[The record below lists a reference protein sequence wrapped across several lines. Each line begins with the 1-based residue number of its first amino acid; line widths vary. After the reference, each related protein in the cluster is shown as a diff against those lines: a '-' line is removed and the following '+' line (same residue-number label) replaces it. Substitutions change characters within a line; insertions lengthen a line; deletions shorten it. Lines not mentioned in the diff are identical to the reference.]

1 MSNRIQT
8 ATLVG
13 ILVFLAIIAF
23 KPVPQLSVNGQPQV
37 SQPQVI
43 NQINPG
49 QSIIQLGPNR
59 IAVVDTRS
67 NSGLYGAILVFDY
80 NEGKHTF
87 DFTGKFNYS
96 DYFRNPNKYGIEMH

>member
-8 ATLVG
+8 AMLVG

-37 SQPQVI
+37 I
-43 NQINPG
+43 NQIDPG

-80 NEGKHTF
+80 NEGKQTF

-96 DYFRNPNKYGIEMH
+96 DYFRNPNKYGIEMKK